1 MKFYV
6 ETLGCQMNVNDSDKM
21 SEFLLQQGLER
32 CDSCFDADMVI
43 VNTCSVRFSAEH
55 KAYSLLGRWKELK
68 DKNPNLVIGVVGC
81 MAQYASKEIK
91 ARCKYVDFVLGAKD
105 FDNFAKTV
113 KRFVT
118 KRQLTVNNDRNSG
131 CTEVFKYITIMR
143 GCSNFCS
150 YCIVPYVRGPEQSID
165 YNIISDEVKRT
176 VDKGTKE
183 IILLGQN
190 VNSYDFG
197 GVNFTG
203 LLRKISELENVT
215 RIRFMTNHPKDLSD
229 ELIDEI
235 AKNKKICRHIHLPL
249 QSGSNNILKAM
260 NRKYT
265 YEQYETL
272 YEKIKN
278 KVPDINIT
286 SDIIIGFPGE
296 TDKDFE
302 DTFNASRKLQFG
314 GLFVFKYSARPDTP
328 AAKMANQVPL
338 DVIKKRHHILLEDS
352 NIISKK
358 INEKY
363 IDTTV
368 EVLVEKYN
376 SETKTAE
383 ARNSQSIKVFF
394 NSEMDLTGQIVDVK
408 ITKVL
413 PNSMSAER
421 TQIYNAQ

>member
-1 MKFYV
+1 MKFYI

-21 SEFLLQQGLER
+21 AEFLSKNGLER
-32 CDSCFDADMVI
+32 INNYLDADMVI

-55 KAYSLLGRWKELK
+55 KAYSLLGRWKEIK
-68 DKNPNLVIGVVGC
+68 DNKPNLVIGVTGC
-81 MAQYASKEIK
+81 MAQYAAKEIK
-91 ARCKYVDFVLGAKD
+91 TRCKYVDFVLGAKD
-105 FDNFAKTV
+105 FEKFSKTV
-113 KRFVT
+113 KRFLPKT
-118 KRQLTVNNDRNSG
+118 NSSSLHPF
-131 CTEVFKYITIMR
+131 THSPDVFKYITIMR

-165 YNIISDEVKRT
+165 YNIILDEVKKA
-176 VDKGTKE
+176 VNDGIKE

-190 VNSYDFG
+190 VNSYSYN

-203 LLRKISELENVT
+203 LLQKISALDNVT

-229 ELIDEI
+229 ELIEEI
-235 AKNKKICRHIHLPL
+235 AVNKKICRHIHLPL
-249 QSGSNNILKAM
+249 QSGSNDILKAM

-272 YEKIKN
+272 YNKIKN
-278 KVPDINIT
+278 KIPDINIT

-302 DTFNASRKLQFG
+302 ATFNASRKLQFG
-314 GLFVFKYSARPDTP
+314 GLFIFKYSVRPNTP
-328 AAKMANQVPL
+328 AAKMGNKVPL
-338 DVIKKRHHILLEDS
+338 EIIKKRHTLLLEDS

-363 IDTTV
+363 IDNTI
-368 EVLVEKYN
+368 EVLVERYN
-376 SETKTAE
+376 AETKTTE
-383 ARNSQSIKVFF
+383 ARNSQNIKVFF
-394 NSEMDLTGQIVDVK
+394 DSDKDLTGQVVNVK

-413 PNSMSAER
+413 PNSMSGKL
-421 TQIYNAQ
+421 Q